1 MSARFDVESAAPG
14 GVKVMMG
21 LHAYVQ
27 DCGLDHALL
36 ELVKIR
42 ASQING
48 CAFCIAMH
56 VPLAR
61 KLGVGEEKMHL
72 LAAWRE
78 APVYSPRERAAL
90 GWAEA
95 LTRLTGGDIADSV
108 FEEARQHFS
117 EKEIADLSLAVVEI
131 TGWNRLMIGS
141 RTPPQVEVTS

>member
-1 MSARFDVESAAPG
+1 MSARFDVGSVAPG
-14 GVKVMMG
+14 GMKAMMG

-27 DCGLDHALL
+27 DCDLDHALL

-56 VPLAR
+56 IPLAR
-61 KLGVGEEKMHL
+61 KLGVSEERMHL

-78 APVYSPRERAAL
+78 APVYSLRERAAL

-95 LTRLTGGDIADSV
+95 LTRLTDGDIADSV
-108 FEEARQHFS
+108 YQEVRQHFS
-117 EKEIADLSLAVVEI
+117 DKEIADLALAVVEI

-141 RTPPQVEVTS
+141 RTPPQVEAIS